1 VNRRETVPA
10 AAAVA
15 AVVVAAVAHAVMSP
29 PPSPALVNAC
39 VLAAVAVC
47 AYVSTANLMHNRAVD
62 RQDAA
67 ERQAAAERVAKL
79 HQAADVVITGRPDAA
94 DGTRPHPADCPSVTP
109 AAVARYAATM
119 GIPGVTLPEAEEALR
134 ARLTHRGYAPRH
146 QEGDRS

>member
-1 VNRRETVPA
+1 MNRREAVPA

-15 AVVVAAVAHAVMSP
+15 AVALAAAAHALMSP

-47 AYVSTANLMHNRAVD
+47 AYVSTANAMHNRAVD

-67 ERQAAAERVAKL
+67 ERQAAAERAAKL
-79 HQAADVVITGRPDAA
+79 HQAADTVITGRPDAA
-94 DGTRPHPADCPSVTP
+94 DGSRPHPADSPAVTP

-119 GIPGVTLPEAEEALR
+119 GVAGVTLAEAEEALR
-134 ARLTHRGYAPRH
+134 ARLTHRGYAPHH